1 MEAIW
6 ARKNFKTFLRYH
18 MHRGLASK
26 ACPEKGTGASTCP
39 IEAYSRNVENSR
51 VYKFLKN

>member
-1 MEAIW
+1 MKIEMEAIW
-6 ARKNFKTFLRYH
+6 ARKIKNFLGCH

-39 IEAYSRNVENSR
+39 IEAI
-51 VYKFLKN
+51 

>member
-1 MEAIW
+1 MKIRRVEAIW
-6 ARKNFKTFLRYH
+6 ARKGFKTFLRCH

-39 IEAYSRNVENSR
+39 IEAI
-51 VYKFLKN
+51 